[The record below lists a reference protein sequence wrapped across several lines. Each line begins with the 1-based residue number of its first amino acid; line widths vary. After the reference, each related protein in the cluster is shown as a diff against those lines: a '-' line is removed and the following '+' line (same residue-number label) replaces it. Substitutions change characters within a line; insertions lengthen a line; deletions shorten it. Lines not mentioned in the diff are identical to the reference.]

1 MNGWETELV
10 KTVVHYAPVLGTALA
25 GPAGG
30 AVGTLISNV
39 FGSEDK
45 KELCEH
51 IKSDPKAEEKLKK
64 LEEDHEIELKKLAIQ
79 QSAIDAVKSI
89 VEMDK

>member
-1 MNGWETELV
+1 MSAWETELV
-10 KTVVHYAPVLGTALA
+10 KTVVHYAPILGTALA

-39 FGSEDK
+39 FGSDDK
-45 KELCEH
+45 KELCDQ
-51 IKSDPKAEEKLKK
+51 IKADPDAEIKLKQI
-64 LEEDHEIELKKLAIQ
+64 EEDHEIELKKLALQ

-89 VEMDK
+89 VEMD